1 MKIDKSTA
9 FPYPV
14 LGFGDDI
21 LSDAPAF
28 AGVPVV
34 VKENGNFII
43 TVDFIMDN
51 EDIQALVSRDFADYV
66 CEADC
71 TGTFFRKCFVSK
83 EKSFRIKIPVCYLKG
98 VINFTCTIVVKRP
111 VYNYVNSSFN
121 DDYKG
126 FSFNLKPGDLLAYIG
141 SFTYDAE
148 IQYDKLHSIGSIMQI
163 TEDKDALT
171 SYVNLDDKKIEI
183 VLPSELFDIYKSHM
197 ANNILYANIIHAS
210 LVFNAL
216 LYSLYNFDANRETL
230 WARSIRYRIE
240 SEEALKDFGLVDE
253 DSEFHIDMTR
263 ASDLAQALLGD
274 PYKRLFSAI
283 LMIDDGSEED

>member
-1 MKIDKSTA
+1 M
-9 FPYPV
+9 
-14 LGFGDDI
+14 
-21 LSDAPAF
+21 
-28 AGVPVV
+28 
-34 VKENGNFII
+34 
-43 TVDFIMDN
+43 
-51 EDIQALVSRDFADYV
+51 
-66 CEADC
+66 
-71 TGTFFRKCFVSK
+71 
-83 EKSFRIKIPVCYLKG
+83 
-98 VINFTCTIVVKRP
+98 
-111 VYNYVNSSFN
+111 
-121 DDYKG
+121 
-126 FSFNLKPGDLLAYIG
+126 KPGDLLAYIG